1 MAFGQYM
8 GMIGTVVG
16 AVIGGVIGSYF
27 PGVGTAAGVSIG
39 GALGGALGGVAGSVF
54 FPEKADLNLPPPP
67 QPHETRQ
74 QISTYGAA
82 IPIQY
87 GSGRMSGNIIRMSPV
102 VETVDRSRHRQN
114 GVRYYEMVKTYTAT
128 FAMCFCEGPVPGVA
142 RIWVNGKIFADFR
155 DPNGPY
161 YPTGSTALASANLD
175 TSIARSAT
183 FFSIYLGSETQTADA
198 ALVALFGAAAVPAYR
213 GRCYIVFID
222 FPVGEY
228 SGIPHIEI
236 EVTELIEL
244 ESWTSIDFTDGWTEA
259 DLNTLPEAPWSFLS
273 LTATKAQLTA
283 LGNYSY
289 TALYKYPSPNIG
301 PGTFRFGFTVTALG
315 GSSNYQIVDMLTL
328 RDAVNFV
335 NVLVSIDVSHA
346 DIELKLNAPSG
357 PSSDSHVYS
366 FALPF
371 TRYVKLSFPA
381 AGQAQLEIYTD
392 AAYSVLEDTL
402 IASPTGQ
409 TASPVFDFINV
420 AASTSTDASDRDPI
434 TMSIDNLQ
442 TGAAA

>member
-1 MAFGQYM
+1 MALGQYT

-16 AVIGGVIGSYF
+16 AIIGGVIGSYF
-27 PGVGTAAGVSIG
+27 PGVGTYAGASIG
-39 GALGGALGGVAGSVF
+39 GALGGAVGGVVGSVF
-54 FPEKADLNLPPPP
+54 FPEKGEINAPPPP

-82 IPIQY
+82 IPVQY

-102 VETVDRSRHRQN
+102 VETVTRSRHRQN
-114 GVRYYEMVKTYTAT
+114 GVRYYEMVKTYAAT

-161 YPTGSTALASANLD
+161 YPSGSTGLASANLD
-175 TSIARSAT
+175 TSIARSET
-183 FFSIYLGSETQTADA
+183 FFSIYLGSETQAADS

-213 GRCYIVFID
+213 GRCYIVFRD

-244 ESWTSIDFTDGWTEA
+244 ESWASIDFTSGWTEVDSGA
-259 DLNTLPEAPWSFLS
+259 FLTV
-273 LTATKAQLTA
+273 TASQVQITA
-283 LGNYSY
+283 LGSNEE
-289 TALYKYPSPNIG
+289 AQIYKYPDPDLG
-301 PGTFRFGFTVTALG
+301 PAVFRFAFTVTALG
-315 GSSNYQIVDMLTL
+315 GTSQYQIVHLLTL
-328 RDAVNFV
+328 RDAVNGV
-335 NVLVSIDVSHA
+335 NVRVSVNVSHA
-346 DIELKLNAPSG
+346 DIDLILEAPSG
-357 PSSDSHVYS
+357 PSSDQHTYS

-381 AGQAQLEIYTD
+381 AGQASLEIYTD
-392 AAYSVLEDTL
+392 AAYSTLEDTL
-402 IASPTGQ
+402 TVSSTGQ
-409 TASPVFDFINV
+409 PAAPTFDLALV
-420 AASTSTDASDRDPI
+420 AACPWADASDRDPI
-434 TMSIDNLQ
+434 TMTIDNLQ
-442 TGAAA
+442 TGAAV

>member
-8 GMIGTVVG
+8 GIIGTVVG

-27 PGVGTAAGVSIG
+27 PGVGTYAGASIG
-39 GALGGALGGVAGSVF
+39 GARGGAVGGVAGQVF
-54 FPEKADLNLPPPP
+54 FPEKADINLPPPP

-87 GSGRMSGNIIRMSPV
+87 GSGRMSGNIVRMSPV
-102 VETVDRSRHRQN
+102 VETITRSKHRQD

-161 YPTGSTALASANLD
+161 YPSGSTALASANLD
-175 TSIARSAT
+175 TSIARSET

-198 ALVALFGAAAVPAYR
+198 ELVAKFGAATVPAYR

-228 SGIPHIEI
+228 SGIPNIEI

-244 ESWTSIDFTDGWTEA
+244 TSWADVDWSGWTELDFNNVTELPATFMAVTA
-259 DLNTLPEAPWSFLS
+259 DTV
-273 LTATKAQLTA
+273 QLTA
-283 LGNYSY
+283 AGDW
-289 TALYKYPSPNIG
+289 ALTKLSTVPSPALG
-301 PGTFRFGFTVTALG
+301 PCEFRLAINATALG
-315 GSSNYQIVDMLTL
+315 GSSGSQRIK
-328 RDAVNFV
+328 
-335 NVLVSIDVSHA
+335 VLEVKDSVGSHRVTVSLYVSHSA
-346 DIELKLNAPSG
+346 IDIELDG
-357 PSSDSHVYS
+357 ETWSDEASYA

-371 TRYVKLSFPA
+371 ARWLRLTFPGA
-381 AGQAQLEIYTD
+381 SHAQLLIYSD
-392 AAYSVLEDTL
+392 AGYATLEDTL
-402 IASPTGQ
+402 DVYSTIQPATPS
-409 TASPVFDFINV
+409 FNYV
-420 AASTSTDASDRDPI
+420 AVGELDGEAHDPLTITISD
-434 TMSIDNLQ
+434 LQ
-442 TGAAA
+442 TYETS

>member
-1 MAFGQYM
+1 MAIGQYM

-27 PGVGTAAGVSIG
+27 PGVGTYAGASIG
-39 GALGGALGGVAGSVF
+39 GTLGGALGGVAGAVF
-54 FPEKADLNLPPPP
+54 FPEKADINLPPPP

-87 GSGRMSGNIIRMSPV
+87 GSGRMSGNIVRMSPV
-102 VETVDRSRHRQN
+102 VETIERSRHRQD
-114 GVRYYEMVKTYTAT
+114 GVRYYEMVKTYTST

-161 YPTGSTALASANLD
+161 FPTGSTALASANLE
-175 TSIARSAT
+175 TSIARSEA
-183 FFSIYLGSETQTADA
+183 FFSIYLGSETQTADP

-228 SGIPHIEI
+228 SGIPQIEI

-244 ESWTSIDFTDGWTEA
+244 ESWANIDLTDGWTENDINA
-259 DLNTLPEAPWSFLS
+259 WDETPGSFLS
-273 LTATKAQLTA
+273 VTASKAQIIA
-283 LGNYSY
+283 AGSY
-289 TALYKYPSPNIG
+289 AITQLYKYPSPDIG
-301 PGTFRFGFTVTALG
+301 PGTFRFGFTVTELG
-315 GSSNYQIVDMLTL
+315 GTSNDQSVDMFSVAGAGGQV
-328 RDAVNFV
+328 AVT
-335 NVLVSIDVSHA
+335 IDVSHSN
-346 DIELKLNAPSG
+346 IELKLQAPSH

-381 AGQAQLEIYTD
+381 EAQAQLEIYSD
-392 AAYSVLEDTL
+392 AAFTALEDTL
-402 IASPTGQ
+402 SVAVSGQPASPT
-409 TASPVFDFINV
+409 FYLMI
-420 AASTSTDASDRDPI
+420 AANTSDSSGTRDPL

-442 TGAAA
+442 MGAAD

>member
-8 GMIGTVVG
+8 GIIGTVVG
-16 AVIGGVIGSYF
+16 GVIGAVLSPYT
-27 PGVGTAAGVSIG
+27 GGSSIAVGMAIG
-39 GALGGALGGVAGSVF
+39 GALGGIAGQVF
-54 FPEKADLNLPPPP
+54 FPEKGDINAPPPP

-87 GSGRMSGNIIRMSPV
+87 GSGRMSGNSVRMSPV
-102 VETVDRSRHRQN
+102 VETIVRSRHRQD

-175 TSIARSAT
+175 TSIARSEA
-183 FFSIYLGSETQTADA
+183 FFSIYLGSETQEPDA

-222 FPVGEY
+222 FPVGEF
-228 SGIPHIEI
+228 SGIPKIEI

-244 ESWTSIDFTDGWTEA
+244 ESWANIDFTDGWSEA
-259 DLNTLPEAPWSFLS
+259 DSDAFLS
-273 LTATKAQLTA
+273 ATAAKAQITA
-283 LGNYSY
+283 LGSNQE
-289 TALYKYPSPNIG
+289 AQLYKYPDPDIG
-301 PGTFRFGFTVTALG
+301 PSTFRFSFTVTALG
-315 GSSNYQIVDMLTL
+315 GSSQFQIIYMLTL
-328 RDAVNFV
+328 RDAVNGV
-335 NVLVSIDVSHA
+335 NVRVSIDVSHA
-346 DIELKLNAPSG
+346 DIELKLEAPSG

-371 TRYVKLSFPA
+371 TRYVKLSFPG

-402 IASPTGQ
+402 TITPTGQ
-409 TASPVFDFINV
+409 PAAPTFDLVLV
-420 AASTSTDASDRDPI
+420 AAGPWYGSSDRDPI

-442 TGAAA
+442 TGAAS